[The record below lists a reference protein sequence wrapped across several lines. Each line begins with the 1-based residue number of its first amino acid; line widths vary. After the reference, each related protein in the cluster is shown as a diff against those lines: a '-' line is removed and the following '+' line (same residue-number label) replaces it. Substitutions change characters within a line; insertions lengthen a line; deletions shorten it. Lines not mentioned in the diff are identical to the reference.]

1 MPRTAVKPKAANK
14 QIRKPPRVKKP
25 KSVDDLLAE
34 HLKQAEDHLIEA
46 VKLFYGT
53 RKPQRVGGYLERL
66 ERAQIAIT
74 GLYREELVRIRG
86 PVRRRGT
93 K

>member
-1 MPRTAVKPKAANK
+1 M
-14 QIRKPPRVKKP
+14 KKP
-25 KSVDDLLAE
+25 KSVDDELTE

-46 VKLFYGT
+46 VILFSRP
-53 RKPQRVGGYLERL
+53 RKPVRRGGYQQRL
-66 ERAQIAIT
+66 IQAQEAIT

-86 PVRRRGT
+86 EVRPPRVRKGV